1 MTRSEMNITESLTI
15 PLTIIT
21 FCSEWKKFGE
31 NIVKNF
37 LCDETTWTLGLE
49 YSVQALH
56 LGLVEPNKN

>member
-1 MTRSEMNITESLTI
+1 MNITESLMI

-21 FCSEWKKFGE
+21 FCSKWEEFGE

-37 LCDETTWTLGLE
+37 LRDETTWTLGLE